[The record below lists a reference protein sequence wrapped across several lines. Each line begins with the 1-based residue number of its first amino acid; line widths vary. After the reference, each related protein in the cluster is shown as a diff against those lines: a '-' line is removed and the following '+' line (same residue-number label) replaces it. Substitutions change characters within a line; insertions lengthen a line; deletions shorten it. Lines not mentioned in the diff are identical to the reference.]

1 MNQRE
6 LLILS
11 VGIFLTIV
19 AWMIIDLY
27 HVKTNNSFDTAL
39 RPVTIPHYSINSKV
53 FNSLNE
59 MSE

>member
-11 VGIFLTIV
+11 IGIFLTIV

-27 HVKTNNSFDTAL
+27 HVKTNTAFDTTL
-39 RPVTIPHYSINSKV
+39 KPVTIPNYTINSKV
-53 FNSLNE
+53 FNSLND
-59 MSE
+59 MNP